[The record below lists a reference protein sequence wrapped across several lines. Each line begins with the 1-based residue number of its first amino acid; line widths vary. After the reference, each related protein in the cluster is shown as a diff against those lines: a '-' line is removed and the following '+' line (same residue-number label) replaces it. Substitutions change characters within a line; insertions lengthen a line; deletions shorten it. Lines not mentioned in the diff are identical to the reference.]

1 MTTIRRVEEADHAV
15 WLPLWQGYLTFYEAE
30 LPEAVTRTT
39 WQRLL
44 DPAEPVHGALA
55 IDEEGRAVGLA
66 HWLFHRSTWS
76 EGDSCYLN
84 DLFVD
89 PGLRGKGVGRALIDH
104 VHADAAAKGSPKV
117 YWLTHETNTT
127 AQRLYN
133 AVAERTGFMQ
143 YRKMTGC

>member
-1 MTTIRRVEEADHAV
+1 MTEIRLLQESDHAA
-15 WLPLWQGYLTFYEAE
+15 WLPLWQGYLTFYEAA
-30 LPEAVTRTT
+30 LPEVVTRTT

-55 IDEEGRAVGLA
+55 FDEEGRSVGFA
-66 HWLFHRSTWS
+66 HWLFHRSPWR
-76 EGDSCYLN
+76 EGNSCYLN

-104 VHADAAAKGSPKV
+104 VHADAAARGSPKV

-133 AVAERTGFMQ
+133 AVAERTGFIQ